1 MMTSAQQPRIVA
13 EPIPDGIADNRHKI
27 RKSGG
32 FVAIEIATAMALV
45 GIVLIWLHGAF
56 FGAVGYL
63 FVNAGIPAL
72 AIAGVPA
79 ISDTSRIIIA
89 IVASTVLWWTVGYFA
104 AVRASRRPIVDWSEW
119 RKEFQPIAIGVWAG
133 TILALGVAAF
143 VLGAL

>member
-1 MMTSAQQPRIVA
+1 MA

-27 RKSGG
+27 RKRGG
-32 FVAIEIATAMALV
+32 IVAIEIATAMALV
-45 GIVLIWLHGAF
+45 GIVLIWLPGAL
-56 FGAVGYL
+56 FGVVGYL

-72 AIAGVPA
+72 ALAGVPA
-79 ISDTSRIIIA
+79 ISDTSRIVIA
-89 IVASTVLWWTVGYFA
+89 IVASAVLWWTVGYFA